1 MHSNIEVAVIELPEY
16 CKRITR
22 LFKGVF
28 FKKKRIYWWHH
39 RGNKIRKHEGFRGFQ
54 EFVNND
60 STIRKLERFWEN
72 LDTCISWCGWNLID
86 YHLKQKYF
94 WVK

>member
-16 CKRITR
+16 CKRNTR
-22 LFKGVF
+22 LFKGFF
-28 FKKKRIYWWHH
+28 FKKNEFIDDIT
-39 RGNKIRKHEGFRGFQ
+39 GNEIRKHEGFRGFQ

-72 LDTCISWCGWNLID
+72 LDACISWCGWNLID
-86 YHLKQKYF
+86 YHLK
-94 WVK
+94 